1 MYDKERITTILVDTC
16 AFRDANSDFI
26 GVSSM
31 LLPSF
36 FSAIREKGM
45 LLLTHPILEKE
56 IEKHIEDSGLY
67 RDYQS
72 LISQINK
79 CRDVLQY
86 ANCCDEK
93 LFTKIVDFNIKN
105 QTFKAYKKYYKEAV
119 KLNYPNPETIF
130 ELYFS
135 AKPPFALTGK
145 KKSEFPDAFVI
156 EATKQYIEEHP
167 NDILLVVSK
176 YGDWINS
183 FLGFDEVIMC
193 ESITQAIKKINAIES
208 ILSEEML
215 EEIFRGAYQEILSQ
229 AKFCAEC
236 ECYELNDYEFS
247 EDLEVDSVEIKCVE
261 DSYVPLQICRD
272 MILIKTVASIKVSG
286 HGEIFD
292 EERSIWD
299 SEDQEYILR
308 EYSDIEFTD
317 GIAEVECEVRI
328 TFDFD
333 DPESSAQVS
342 SFKFNNRG
350 NIGVDCSSVSIIPI
364 DEDEMALRCLR
375 EDKGY
380 SRKG

>member
-1 MYDKERITTILVDTC
+1 M
-16 AFRDANSDFI
+16 
-26 GVSSM
+26 
-31 LLPSF
+31 
-36 FSAIREKGM
+36 
-45 LLLTHPILEKE
+45 
-56 IEKHIEDSGLY
+56 
-67 RDYQS
+67 
-72 LISQINK
+72 
-79 CRDVLQY
+79 
-86 ANCCDEK
+86 
-93 LFTKIVDFNIKN
+93 
-105 QTFKAYKKYYKEAV
+105 
-119 KLNYPNPETIF
+119 
-130 ELYFS
+130 
-135 AKPPFALTGK
+135 
-145 KKSEFPDAFVI
+145 
-156 EATKQYIEEHP
+156 
-167 NDILLVVSK
+167 
-176 YGDWINS
+176 
-183 FLGFDEVIMC
+183 GFDEVIMC

-215 EEIFRGAYQEILSQ
+215 EEIFRGAYQEILSE